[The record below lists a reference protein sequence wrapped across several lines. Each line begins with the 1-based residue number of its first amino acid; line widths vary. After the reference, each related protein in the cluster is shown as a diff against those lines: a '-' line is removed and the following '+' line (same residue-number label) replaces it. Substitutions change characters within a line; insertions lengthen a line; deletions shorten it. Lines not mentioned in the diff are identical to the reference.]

1 MNNEQKLILA
11 HVVVDPNAWY
21 QHSINTFGQEKA
33 DKFLAEKVARHR
45 SDYEEAVKKP
55 DYKNRFERDQELLA
69 EQAKRLQELQRN

>member
-11 HVVVDPNAWY
+11 HVVVDADTWY
-21 QHSINTFGQEKA
+21 QHAINTFGQEKA
-33 DKFLAEKVARHR
+33 DQFLAEKVARHK

-69 EQAKRLQELQRN
+69 EQANRLTALENN